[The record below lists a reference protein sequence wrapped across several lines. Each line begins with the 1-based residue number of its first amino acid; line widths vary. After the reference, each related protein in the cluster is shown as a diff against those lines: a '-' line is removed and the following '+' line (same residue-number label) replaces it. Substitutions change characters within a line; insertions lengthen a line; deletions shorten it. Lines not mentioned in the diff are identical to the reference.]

1 VPNYGTGFAPYFIPL
16 ALWVG
21 ALMAYFLVRPLRG
34 RALASTLS
42 DPAVALSGLWP
53 ALLVTW
59 LQSVVMLMVLQL
71 ALGLAP
77 VRPLAL
83 YGFTLV
89 AALAFTAIM
98 QLLSAALGTAG
109 KFAAVVLLM
118 LQLTS
123 SAGTFPIQ
131 TVPRFFQVINPFLP
145 MTYVV
150 TGLRQAISGG
160 DLSQV
165 GMCAAVLLG
174 YAAGAVVL
182 TTLTARRRRVWTM
195 DRLKPVLTL

>member
-1 VPNYGTGFAPYFIPL
+1 
-16 ALWVG
+16 
-21 ALMAYFLVRPLRG
+21 M
-34 RALASTLS
+34 S
-42 DPAVALSGLWP
+42 LSGLWP
-53 ALLVTW
+53 ALAITW
-59 LQSVVMLMVLQL
+59 LQAVVMLLVLQL
-71 ALGLAP
+71 ALGLDP
-77 VRPLAL
+77 VKPLLL

-109 KFAAVVLLM
+109 KFVAVVLLM

-160 DLSQV
+160 DTSRVLW
-165 GMCAAVLLG
+165 CALILLG
-174 YAAGAVVL
+174 YAVAAVAL
-182 TTLTARRRRVWTM
+182 TTLTARRRRCWTM
-195 DRLKPVLTL
+195 DRLKPVLAL